1 MLEQPNFD
9 ENDQATVYV
18 NYLTNDQ
25 RNNQKHGRL
34 FVFPKTYGFTITKDQ
49 YESLHGH
56 NFVILMTSQ
65 PEQDE
70 KIVAGYISGYG
81 PTNPNHKPIKHLRHV
96 KMNPIERK
104 VVRRFQRLV
113 ENGQIKLNPD
123 FSE

>member
-9 ENDQATVYV
+9 VNNQATVYV
-18 NYLTNDQ
+18 NYLTHD
-25 RNNQKHGRL
+25 L

-56 NFVILMTSQ
+56 NFIILMTSQ

-96 KMNPIERK
+96 KMNPVERK

-113 ENGQIKLNPD
+113 ESGQIKLNPE
-123 FSE
+123 F